1 MERQRVLIIEEN
13 RRTVGALHDIL
24 ENNGF
29 ETEVALS
36 GEMAL
41 NIVGEREMDA
51 AVLDHRMSG
60 FAEWEL
66 VRQLKRRAPR
76 LPIVLINGPRVKGIS
91 RVARR
96 AGATRFM
103 RSPVNLDR
111 VVMAVEG
118 VLSD

>member
-13 RRTVGALHDIL
+13 RRTVGALHDKL
-24 ENNGF
+24 ESNGY
-29 ETEVALS
+29 EAEVALS

-41 NIVGEREMDA
+41 FIVTEREMDA

-60 FAEWEL
+60 FTEWEL
-66 VRQLKRRAPR
+66 VRQIKRRAPA
-76 LPIVLINGPRVKGIS
+76 LPIVLINGPRQKGVS

-96 AGATRFM
+96 AGASRFM

-111 VVMAVEG
+111 VVTAVEG